1 MTLFNL
7 GFIPVTLNDLADILI
22 VALLLYALLRWLKG
36 TRSVQMF
43 FAIILLFLISLLAD
57 SLRLNGLSWI
67 MGNIKT
73 LGLIAFFIVFQPE
86 IRSALIRL
94 GAVGFAD
101 LFFKK
106 NRALIPLDG
115 LIQSAQSLSEHKLG
129 GLIVIE
135 KKSGLRSLLESGKQ
149 LNADFSPELI
159 TTLFTKGSPLHD
171 GAVIIQ
177 GDKIAAAACVLPILQ
192 NPRIEER
199 RLGMRHR
206 AALGLVSESD
216 AIVIVVS
223 EESGHISL
231 ACEKEFLRDLSPQ
244 ELKTALNRM
253 LDHP

>member
-1 MTLFNL
+1 MTLFQL

-22 VALLLYALLRWLKG
+22 VALLAYTLLRWLKG

-43 FAIILLFLISLLAD
+43 FAILLLFLISLLAD

-67 MGNIKT
+67 MSNIKT

-94 GAVGFAD
+94 GGIGFAD

-106 NRALIPLDG
+106 TRALIPVDDLVD
-115 LIQSAQSLSEHKLG
+115 SATALSANKLG

-135 KKSGLRSLLESGKQ
+135 KKVGLRTLLESGKQ
-149 LNADFSPELI
+149 INADFSPELI
-159 TTLFTKGSPLHD
+159 TTLFCRHSPLHD

-199 RLGMRHR
+199 RFGMRHR

-223 EESGHISL
+223 EETNHISL
-231 ACEKEFLRDLSPQ
+231 AHGKEFLRNLAPEQLQQ
-244 ELKTALNRM
+244 ELNRF
-253 LDHP
+253 LDQK